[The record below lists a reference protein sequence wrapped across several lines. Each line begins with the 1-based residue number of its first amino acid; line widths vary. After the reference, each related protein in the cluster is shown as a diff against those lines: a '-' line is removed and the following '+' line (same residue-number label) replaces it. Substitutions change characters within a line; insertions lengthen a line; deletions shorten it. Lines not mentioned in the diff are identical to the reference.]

1 MIKAAFFDVD
11 GTLLS
16 HKTKTVSQSARD
28 AIAKLQAAGIQ
39 CVLATGRQMIALKQL
54 GLADIPFDGF
64 VTLNGQ
70 LIFNRDRQILH
81 GIPLKGETKEHLVKL
96 FVEKKL
102 PLMLVEE
109 DRLYVNF
116 IDERVEKVHD
126 LICSPIPPVAEY
138 SGRNLYQVCVYMAEG
153 DEVLLEP
160 IADKCVLSAWSFGGV
175 DVIAKD
181 GGKMVGIQH
190 YLDRYGIKPEEI
202 IAFGDADN
210 DVDMLQFAGIGVC
223 MGNGWDAPK
232 AVADYITADV
242 DEDGIA
248 LALKHFGLI

>member
-16 HKTKTVSQSARD
+16 HVTKTVSQSARE
-28 AIAKLQAAGIQ
+28 AIAKLKAAGIQ
-39 CVLATGRQMIALKQL
+39 CVLATGRQMIALEQL
-54 GLADIPFDGF
+54 QLTELPFDGY

-70 LIFNRDRQILH
+70 LIFDSEKRILH

-96 FVEKKL
+96 FVENKL
-102 PLMLVEE
+102 PLMFVEE

-116 IDERVEKVHD
+116 VDERVTSVHE
-126 LICSPIPPVAEY
+126 LICSPVPEIQEY
-138 SGRNLYQVCVYMAEG
+138 SGRELYQVCVYMGEG
-153 DEVLLEP
+153 DDVLMEP
-160 IADKCVLSAWSFGGV
+160 IADKCVLSAWSYGGV

-190 YLDRYGIKPEEI
+190 YLDVNGIKPEEI

-210 DVDMLQFAGIGVC
+210 DVDMLKCAGIGVC
-223 MGNGWDAPK
+223 MGNGWEKAKDA
-232 AVADYITADV
+232 ADYITADV
-242 DEDGIA
+242 DEDGIY
-248 LALKHFGLI
+248 LALEHFGLI